1 MTNSAKNVSPK
12 GQAMNPLVQV
22 HRLIVWAISLLSKL
36 PDTFIST
43 LGRFSIAA
51 VFWQSGQTKVE
62 GFAIDIV
69 HGTFTLGMPRLS
81 DSAIALFRDE
91 YRLPMVPPEIAA
103 HMAAFSE
110 HFFSAL
116 ILIGFATRFSSIALL
131 VMTLTIE
138 IFVYPDAYPTH
149 GVWATVLLFLMVK
162 GPGRISID
170 YWISKHF
177 KH

>member
-1 MTNSAKNVSPK
+1 MTNSTQNVAPT
-12 GQAMNPLVQV
+12 GQSMNPIAQVQ
-22 HRLIVWAISLLSKL
+22 RLIVWVISLLSKI

-69 HGTFTLGMPRLS
+69 HWTFTLGMPHLS

-103 HMAAFSE
+103 YMAAFSE

-162 GPGRISID
+162 GPGKISID
-170 YWISKHF
+170 HLISKYF